1 MRPPW
6 PHLDRVAAPQGQA
19 EIGQDEAGFRKPL
32 RILNNTDAGRR
43 DDGLDTGVLARLQG
57 RRPSRRCRMNGGK
70 LKSHR
75 ALPSSAG
82 MKMTMVT
89 TAIWP
94 ALDYSRVPYRL
105 YHDAEIYAREQERI
119 FRGPVW
125 SFLCL
130 EAEIPN
136 PGDFRGSYVGET
148 PIVVNRDGAGGVKA
162 FVNRCAHRGALVR
175 REISGNAANH
185 ICIYHQWCYG
195 LDGRLTAIPF
205 RRGIRGKG
213 GLDPSFDIGAHGMRP
228 LRVGILNGAV
238 FGTLAEEVEPL
249 EDYLGEPII
258 AQLRRLFERPVQ
270 VLGYTRQRVRGNWK
284 LYAEN
289 TRDNYH
295 ASLLHEFLVT
305 FGLDRST
312 QTGGV
317 RMDARHR
324 HNITWAEAASDTDE
338 FARQAYSG
346 AGIRNDFLSLQ
357 EPALVAFHPE
367 HGDTLNIAITSI
379 FPGVVFVQI
388 SNSLAVRQIRPR
400 GVDEFE
406 VFQTMI
412 GYADDP
418 PEMTLHRLR
427 QANLVGPAGL
437 VSMED
442 GEAIEIAHRASKP
455 DPDRSTVIEL
465 GGGGV
470 ISDRDY
476 RVTDVPLRGFW
487 SYYAEL
493 LGIEPAGAVR

>member
-1 MRPPW
+1 M
-6 PHLDRVAAPQGQA
+6 
-19 EIGQDEAGFRKPL
+19 
-32 RILNNTDAGRR
+32 
-43 DDGLDTGVLARLQG
+43 
-57 RRPSRRCRMNGGK
+57 
-70 LKSHR
+70 
-75 ALPSSAG
+75 
-82 MKMTMVT
+82 MTA
-89 TAIWP
+89 AIWP

-105 YHDAEIYAREQERI
+105 YHDGEIYAREQERI
-119 FRGPVW
+119 FRGPTW
-125 SFLCL
+125 SFLGL
-130 EAEIPN
+130 DAEIPD
-136 PGDFRGSYVGET
+136 PGDFRATYVGET
-148 PIVVNRDGAGGVKA
+148 PVVVNRDETGAIKA

-175 REISGNAANH
+175 RELCGNAREH
-185 ICIYHQWCYG
+185 ICIYHQWRYR
-195 LDGRLTAIPF
+195 LDGSLTAIPF
-205 RRGIRGKG
+205 RHGVRGKG
-213 GLDPSFDIGAHGMRP
+213 GLDAGFDMSAHGLRP
-228 LRVGILNGAV
+228 LRVDTICGAV
-238 FGTLAEEVEPL
+238 FGTLAADAEPL
-249 EDYLGEPII
+249 ADYLGVPII
-258 AQLRRLFERPVQ
+258 AQLERLFDRPVR
-270 VLGYTRQRVRGNWK
+270 VLGYNRQRIRANWK

-312 QTGGV
+312 QVGGV
-317 RMDARHR
+317 KMDPRHR
-324 HNITWAEAASDTDE
+324 HNITWAEAGSDTDE
-338 FARQAYSG
+338 IAREAYAG
-346 AGIRNDFLSLQ
+346 ARVRNDYLSLK

-367 HGDTLNIAITSI
+367 HGDKLNLAVTSV
-379 FPGVVFVQI
+379 FPSAVFVQI
-388 SNSLAVRQIRPR
+388 SNSLAIRQIRPR

-412 GYADDP
+412 GYEDDP

-455 DPDRSTVIEL
+455 DPDRTTVIEL

>member
-1 MRPPW
+1 M
-6 PHLDRVAAPQGQA
+6 ATA
-19 EIGQDEAGFRKPL
+19 
-32 RILNNTDAGRR
+32 
-43 DDGLDTGVLARLQG
+43 
-57 RRPSRRCRMNGGK
+57 
-70 LKSHR
+70 
-75 ALPSSAG
+75 
-82 MKMTMVT
+82 
-89 TAIWP
+89 AIWP

-105 YHDAEIYAREQERI
+105 YHDAQLYGREQEWI
-119 FRGPVW
+119 FGGPVW
-125 SFLCL
+125 SLLGL
-130 EAEIPN
+130 EAEIPKL
-136 PGDFRGSYVGET
+136 GDFRTTYVGET
-148 PIVVNRDGAGGVKA
+148 PIIFNRDETGAVRA
-162 FVNRCAHRGALVR
+162 FVNRCAHRGAVVR
-175 REISGNAANH
+175 RELSGNAANH

-195 LDGRLTAIPF
+195 LDGRLAAIPF

-213 GLDPSFDIGAHGMRP
+213 GLDPSFEMSAHGLRP
-228 LRVGILNGAV
+228 LRVGNVNGAL
-238 FGTLAEEVEPL
+238 FGTFSADAEPL
-249 EDYLGEPII
+249 EDYLGPPIL
-258 AQLRRLFERPVQ
+258 AQLRRLFDRPVK
-270 VLGYTRQRVRGNWK
+270 VLGYNRQRIRGNWK

-312 QTGGV
+312 QVGGV
-317 RMDARHR
+317 TMDSRHR
-324 HNITWAEAASDTDE
+324 HNITWAEAGSDTDE
-338 FARQAYSG
+338 FAHQAYAG
-346 AGIRNDFLSLQ
+346 AGVRNDFLSLK

-367 HGDTLNIAITSI
+367 HDDKLNIAITSV
-379 FPGVVFVQI
+379 FPSAVFVQI

-400 GVDEFE
+400 GVDEVE
-406 VFQTMI
+406 IFQTML
-412 GYADDP
+412 GYADDS

-442 GEAIEIAHRASKP
+442 GEAIELAHRASKP
-455 DPDRSTVIEL
+455 DQDRATVIEL

>member
-1 MRPPW
+1 
-6 PHLDRVAAPQGQA
+6 
-19 EIGQDEAGFRKPL
+19 
-32 RILNNTDAGRR
+32 
-43 DDGLDTGVLARLQG
+43 
-57 RRPSRRCRMNGGK
+57 
-70 LKSHR
+70 
-75 ALPSSAG
+75 
-82 MKMTMVT
+82 MVT
-89 TAIWP
+89 DQIWP

-105 YHDAEIYAREQERI
+105 YHDPGIYEREQQRI
-119 FRGPVW
+119 FQGPVW
-125 SFLCL
+125 NYLGL

-136 PGDFRGSYVGET
+136 AGDFRASYIGET
-148 PIVVNRDGAGGVKA
+148 PVVFNRDEAGAVRA

-175 REISGNAANH
+175 RELSGNAREH

-195 LDGRLTAIPF
+195 LDGGLTAIPF
-205 RRGIRGKG
+205 RRGVRGKG
-213 GLDPSFDIGAHGMRP
+213 GLDAGFELGAHGLRP
-228 LRVGILNGAV
+228 LRLGIVNGAV
-238 FGTLAEEVEPL
+238 FGTLADDAEPL
-249 EDYLGEPII
+249 EDYLGTPILV
-258 AQLRRLFERPVQ
+258 QLRRLLDRPVR
-270 VLGYTRQRVRGNWK
+270 VLGYNRQRIRANWK

-312 QTGGV
+312 QVGGV

-324 HNITWAEAASDTDE
+324 HNITWAEADSDTAE
-338 FARQAYSG
+338 IARQAYAS
-346 AGIRNDFLSLQ
+346 ARVRNDFLSLQ
-357 EPALVAFHPE
+357 EPALVAFHPD
-367 HGDTLNIAITSI
+367 HGDKLHLVVTSV
-379 FPGVVFVQI
+379 FPSAVFVQI
-388 SNSLAVRQIRPR
+388 SNSLAIRQIRPR

-418 PEMTLHRLR
+418 PEMTFHRLR
-427 QANLVGPAGL
+427 QTNLVGPAGL
-437 VSMED
+437 VSRED

-455 DPDRSTVIEL
+455 DADHASVIEL

-487 SYYAEL
+487 SYYAAL

>member
-1 MRPPW
+1 
-6 PHLDRVAAPQGQA
+6 
-19 EIGQDEAGFRKPL
+19 
-32 RILNNTDAGRR
+32 
-43 DDGLDTGVLARLQG
+43 
-57 RRPSRRCRMNGGK
+57 
-70 LKSHR
+70 
-75 ALPSSAG
+75 
-82 MKMTMVT
+82 MVT
-89 TAIWP
+89 DKIWP
-94 ALDYSRVPYRL
+94 AHDYSRVPYRL
-105 YHDAEIYAREQERI
+105 YHDAEIYAREQEAI
-119 FRGPVW
+119 FRGPTW
-125 SFLCL
+125 SFLAL

-136 PGDFRGSYVGET
+136 PGDFRATYLGET
-148 PIVVNRDGAGGVKA
+148 PIIVNRDDHGLVKA

-175 REISGNAANH
+175 RELCGTAREH

-195 LDGRLTAIPF
+195 LDGGLTAIPF
-205 RRGIRGKG
+205 RRGVRGKG
-213 GLDPSFDIGAHGMRP
+213 GLDAGFDMAAHGLRP
-228 LRVGILNGAV
+228 LRVGTVNGAV
-238 FGTLAEEVEPL
+238 FGTLAAAAEPL
-249 EDYLGEPII
+249 PDYLGPPIV
-258 AQLRRLFERPVQ
+258 AQLERLFDRPVR
-270 VLGYTRQRVRGNWK
+270 VLGYNRQRIRANWK

-312 QTGGV
+312 QVGGV
-317 RMDARHR
+317 RMDRRHR
-324 HNITWAEAASDTDE
+324 HNITWAEAESDTDE
-338 FARQAYSG
+338 FARQAY
-346 AGIRNDFLSLQ
+346 AGVGVRNDYLALKQ
-357 EPALVAFHPE
+357 PALVAFHPE
-367 HGDTLNIAITSI
+367 HGDRLNLAVTSV
-379 FPGVVFVQI
+379 FPSAVFVQI
-388 SNSLAVRQIRPR
+388 SNSLAIRQIRPR

-418 PEMTLHRLR
+418 PEMALHRLR

-455 DPDRSTVIEL
+455 EPDRATIIEL

-493 LGIEPAGAVR
+493 LGIEPAGAER

>member
-1 MRPPW
+1 
-6 PHLDRVAAPQGQA
+6 
-19 EIGQDEAGFRKPL
+19 
-32 RILNNTDAGRR
+32 
-43 DDGLDTGVLARLQG
+43 
-57 RRPSRRCRMNGGK
+57 
-70 LKSHR
+70 
-75 ALPSSAG
+75 
-82 MKMTMVT
+82 MVNA
-89 TAIWP
+89 AIWP

-105 YHDAEIYAREQERI
+105 YHDAEIYQREQERI

-125 SFLCL
+125 NLLGL

-136 PGDFRGSYVGET
+136 PGDFRASWVGDT
-148 PIVVNRDGAGGVKA
+148 PVIVNRDEEGALRA

-175 REISGNAANH
+175 RELSGNAERH
-185 ICIYHQWCYG
+185 ICLYHQWCYG
-195 LDGRLTAIPF
+195 LDGSLDAIPF

-213 GLDPSFDIGAHGMRP
+213 GLDRDFDMGAHALRR
-228 LRVGILNGAV
+228 LRVGAINGVV
-238 FGTLAEEVEPL
+238 FGTLADDAEPL
-249 EDYLGEPII
+249 EDYLGAPVVE
-258 AQLRRLFERPVQ
+258 QLRRLFDRPVQ
-270 VLGYTRQRVRGNWK
+270 VLGYNRQRIRGNWK

-312 QTGGV
+312 QVGGV
-317 RMDARHR
+317 RMDSRHR
-324 HNITWAEAASDTDE
+324 HNITWAEAGSDDAE
-338 FARQAYSG
+338 IVRQAYG
-346 AGIRNDFLSLQ
+346 NAGVRNDFLSLK
-357 EPALVAFHPE
+357 EPDLVAFHPE
-367 HGDTLNIAITSI
+367 HGDTLNIAVTSV
-379 FPGVVFVQI
+379 FPSGVFVQI

-406 VFQTMI
+406 VFQTVF
-412 GYADDP
+412 GYEDDP

-427 QANLVGPAGL
+427 QANLIGPAGL

-442 GEAIEIAHRASKP
+442 GEAIELTHRASRP
-455 DPDRSTVIEL
+455 DLDRATVIEL

-493 LGIEPAGAVR
+493 LGIEPDGAVR

>member
-1 MRPPW
+1 M
-6 PHLDRVAAPQGQA
+6 
-19 EIGQDEAGFRKPL
+19 
-32 RILNNTDAGRR
+32 LNA
-43 DDGLDTGVLARLQG
+43 
-57 RRPSRRCRMNGGK
+57 
-70 LKSHR
+70 
-75 ALPSSAG
+75 
-82 MKMTMVT
+82 
-89 TAIWP
+89 AIWP

-105 YHDAEIYAREQERI
+105 YHDAEVYAREQDRI

-125 SFLCL
+125 SFLGLDC
-130 EAEIPN
+130 EVPN
-136 PGDFRGSYVGET
+136 RGDFRATWVGET
-148 PIVVNRDGAGGVKA
+148 PVVFNRDNSGAVKA

-175 REISGNAANH
+175 RELSGNAERH

-195 LDGRLTAIPF
+195 LDGALLAIPF

-213 GLDPSFDIGAHGMRP
+213 GLDNSFDMRAHGLRP
-228 LRVGILNGAV
+228 LRVGNIAGAW
-238 FGTLAEEVEPL
+238 FGTLTEDAEPL
-249 EDYLGEPII
+249 EDYLGAPILE
-258 AQLRRLFERPVQ
+258 QLHRLLDRPVR
-270 VLGYTRQRVRGNWK
+270 VLGYNRQRIRGNWK
-284 LYAEN
+284 LCAEN

-324 HNITWAEAASDTDE
+324 HNITWAEAESDTDE
-338 FARQAYSG
+338 LAHEAYGG
-346 AGIRNDFLSLQ
+346 AGVRNDFLSLK
-357 EPALVAFHPE
+357 EPGLVAFHPE
-367 HGDTLNIAITSI
+367 RNDRLNIAITSI
-379 FPGVVFVQI
+379 FPSAVFVQI

-400 GVDEFE
+400 GVDEVE
-406 VFQTMI
+406 IVQTML
-412 GYADDP
+412 GYEHDT

-455 DPDRSTVIEL
+455 DLDRSTVIEL

-476 RVTDVPLRGFW
+476 RVNDVPLRGFW

-493 LGIEPAGAVR
+493 MGIEPEGARR